1 MDRVCIY
8 KRLSAFWLVA
18 LIVLSLAFQSSFG
31 SAMADIEPPTVG
43 GVQSGAQSAGRTV
56 DGWLITK
63 GSGVEASISVEHM
76 GCAQCRWTVFRQCSD
91 SSPGVP
97 SPLGQRCIGPDVS
110 CGPGQQRMFVL
121 FAASPSA
128 PLRQVDSY
136 CFSDGL
142 AEVVSAQK
150 MVGDARTYAGQ
161 VRLVQPHV
169 RSWPPDGVTLVNLP
183 TYFAVSATPLASRD
197 FGGQGYTMH
206 LAVAASDYSW
216 TFGDGNGLTTTDPGG
231 GPPAGTVHHA
241 YVEPG
246 AVHVAVTVN
255 YGATYSVVTPAG
267 TIGPLPVDGGPVRTL
282 PATLDLNVKEAMSGL
297 TQ

>member
-1 MDRVCIY
+1 MWI
-8 KRLSAFWLVA
+8 
-18 LIVLSLAFQSSFG
+18 
-31 SAMADIEPPTVG
+31 
-43 GVQSGAQSAGRTV
+43 
-56 DGWLITK
+56 
-63 GSGVEASISVEHM
+63 
-76 GCAQCRWTVFRQCSD
+76 
-91 SSPGVP
+91 
-97 SPLGQRCIGPDVS
+97 
-110 CGPGQQRMFVL
+110 L
-121 FAASPSA
+121 FAPDAGA
-128 PLRQVDSY
+128 PLTQVNSY
-136 CFSDGL
+136 CFKDGDPGL
-142 AEVVSAQK
+142 VTRATVTVDVRRYVAEIALTGPTVI
-150 MVGDARTYAGQ
+150 
-161 VRLVQPHV
+161 
-169 RSWPPDGVTLVNLP
+169 SWPPDGVTLVNLP